1 MDYRNQKAKKKVT
14 EIRTV
19 ISETTNVF
27 VEYSPVS
34 SVSVSTKRSRSR
46 ESEDIVYIND
56 GNVEDIEE
64 GANGSARTGPD
75 KRMKGFNDDKGRF
88 RMSNYDPKCIDLEI
102 DSGGESL
109 ATVKNEQNYM
119 DLAGYLENDPGVP
132 YRSSECRLGTKH
144 GDTISHKDPPQLGNP
159 RAPESQSNQHDQQ
172 LQDETIAL
180 EILEGQVR
188 ERAHRDLSGTT
199 SIDDPSQDDGDDS
212 DYAEFLIDHYTIYDK
227 RRSLQELTEQFA
239 VPLYISGT
247 LKQNP
252 NEVGV
257 RVSGVQIGYF
267 SIGGL
272 DRSDHAA
279 WAWVNSETKKNLWY
293 RLGKPRREYE
303 GFASIFEW
311 KCGLVKHLL
320 DFLEAHPAAELAD
333 LRSYGK
339 FGKFLQQLHGQNA
352 NVDSHNFLRDVF
364 VHAKFIYWQIVDL
377 TLSGQ
382 TDVDSHPFW
391 LDGCFDAAKRDMKL
405 KPRSKGNWNPDEKT
419 IVTPLVY
426 SFFKALYGPYL
437 KIRLC
442 LRFPNIFRDL
452 PLENPQ
458 NGEFPSSRN
467 LPHTNIGFPG
477 QSVSIA
483 ETMTS
488 RAQPLGS
495 SELRELN
502 HLRTQFQEH
511 LGTVHKPEGSELTY
525 ASVIIDDVVIA
536 TGDFVELEVPKDEKD
551 PLRIGQVMQLFEV
564 AAVKRNIDIPVRTA
578 YFRVLWLYHT
588 KKTILDYVCD
598 IEDVTHEQELFYSWH
613 CECRTGNP
621 NQPLQSIVRK
631 VHVTFD
637 RSCLDLP
644 HHYFVHRFYDH
655 HGAGFQDLDPS
666 HIYVTS
672 KDGHRLRC
680 GHYVPSTT
688 ELCHKFV
695 SNHKPGSFILLQ
707 NDPTHTL
714 YCLYKI
720 ESVDTSKG
728 IVHLRMMPRL
738 EVVLMDTVAVRRDLI
753 LDPMM
758 ENEVVYSATIITK
771 DLDEVVRMWD
781 GGENRWCH
789 VEFAGETEVKKSTTL
804 RYHGAG
810 NFVSIFSRRFIG
822 PYRRFIYPHAFMHNT
837 VLLQQTLRSAN
848 QATVSD
854 FQRLQMVPQIS
865 TLATPDPARQQ
876 KAVYYG
882 PLLRRRQL
890 WPRFRGCWV
899 RCHGVVR
906 NNRAV
911 DVDEPA
917 MRTHAANSE
926 RPCHRF
932 TTSINVLMKEALT
945 GRPRAGWPKRGDIH
959 IVEAGNPCQG
969 YSLLTGANKNT
980 PNSLRKSSL
989 IASLATVLEYYRPR
1003 YLLMEN
1009 VTNLITMEAFAQ
1021 FIGFLVRFGYQV
1033 RWGSEDVSHY
1043 GVAQVELLASLTP
1056 LHLAPGNPLPQK
1068 PPLSHHTDGRLRNA
1082 DLKLPNGIRCGPA
1095 MGVWCGMDKSRQEPH
1110 IVLPFVHSNQGGSSA
1125 RMLCCQLCYADCR
1138 ECDWE
1143 PAASERQE
1151 SIGKQDPRYPDH
1163 IVAPVHPWE
1172 QRIMNAI
1179 PTTPE
1184 GADLEYLYQMNPR
1197 HPALDCSWVETWL
1210 QKHRDPRLANKSF
1223 RDYTRVRPGE
1233 LSATLT
1239 THMRVHD
1246 YNSAPAVHWREGR
1259 LLSVHEAKVLQ
1270 GFLPEDRLE
1279 GEVADMYR
1287 IIGNAVPRA
1296 PVFAYAVML
1305 GEALKERSSRK
1316 VKDEGTIMVDK

>member
-1 MDYRNQKAKKKVT
+1 
-14 EIRTV
+14 
-19 ISETTNVF
+19 
-27 VEYSPVS
+27 
-34 SVSVSTKRSRSR
+34 
-46 ESEDIVYIND
+46 
-56 GNVEDIEE
+56 
-64 GANGSARTGPD
+64 
-75 KRMKGFNDDKGRF
+75 DD
-88 RMSNYDPKCIDLEI
+88 D
-102 DSGGESL
+102 
-109 ATVKNEQNYM
+109 
-119 DLAGYLENDPGVP
+119 
-132 YRSSECRLGTKH
+132 
-144 GDTISHKDPPQLGNP
+144 
-159 RAPESQSNQHDQQ
+159 
-172 LQDETIAL
+172 
-180 EILEGQVR
+180 
-188 ERAHRDLSGTT
+188 
-199 SIDDPSQDDGDDS
+199 DDS

-437 KIRLC
+437 KVI
-442 LRFPNIFRDL
+442 NYE
-452 PLENPQ
+452 ENPQ

-511 LGTVHKPEGSELTY
+511 LGTVHRPEGSELTY

-810 NFVSIFSRRFIG
+810 NFFFFNKHYDPQTKQLYPISNVSKWCLR
-822 PYRRFIYPHAFMHNT
+822 YPPWQPPTLPGNKKLCIMDLFCGGGSFGRAFED
-837 VLLQQTLRSAN
+837 AG
-848 QATVSD
+848 
-854 FQRLQMVPQIS
+854 F
-865 TLATPDPARQQ
+865 
-876 KAVYYG
+876 AVTE
-882 PLLRRRQL
+882 
-890 WPRFRGCWV
+890 W
-899 RCHGVVR
+899 
-906 NNRAV
+906 AV

-1043 GVAQVELLASLTP
+1043 GVAQLQATLSLKNRRSRITP
-1056 LHLAPGNPLPQK
+1056 TAGYATPISNYPTVSGVV
-1068 PPLSHHTDGRLRNA
+1068 LRW
-1082 DLKLPNGIRCGPA
+1082 
-1095 MGVWCGMDKSRQEPH
+1095 GVWCGMDKSRQEPH
-1110 IVLPFVHSNQGGSSA
+1110 IVLPFVHSNQGGSST

-1143 PAASERQE
+1143 PAASERQGKYVRRIHIPSQSSILTE